1 MKQREERAVRE
12 SERLGL
18 IGRLTRPKRRPG
30 PQCAQ
35 IEPRNPASG
44 GYRGRHGLDA
54 EDVERAAQIIG
65 ERGQAELGAHV
76 GEAAHQEGAL
86 IHPLLDAAERV
97 LDDLA
102 AAVENRRPRFEALG
116 HAIENVLVFEAENG
130 AGVVRASRAQ
140 LASAAGFRVAVI
152 GPFEIAHPA
161 AADRRQQL
169 PGRAD
174 VGVEPGVV
182 SELVLAK
189 QALAHRRA
197 ALRLGNVGNA
207 AGLLAGLDVFD
218 LEVAAIRDDVDRL
231 DPRISRAG
239 SEVSVSRPMS
249 TTWFVTACSTISL
262 FFASTAT

>member
-1 MKQREERAVRE
+1 MRSRTSSFSRRKTERA
-12 SERLGL
+12 L
-18 IGRLTRPKRRPG
+18 
-30 PQCAQ
+30 
-35 IEPRNPASG
+35 
-44 GYRGRHGLDA
+44 
-54 EDVERAAQIIG
+54 
-65 ERGQAELGAHV
+65 
-76 GEAAHQEGAL
+76 
-86 IHPLLDAAERV
+86 
-97 LDDLA
+97 
-102 AAVENRRPRFEALG
+102 
-116 HAIENVLVFEAENG
+116 
-130 AGVVRASRAQ
+130 VRASRAQ

-231 DPRISRAG
+231 DPQDFAGRLRGLRQQAQVHDLVGHRLFDDQLVLRVDRHLNVVADADLRMRGHGAAVRIGQRDLVLAG
-239 SEVSVSRPMS
+239 FGSS
-249 TTWFVTACSTISL
+249 W
-262 FFASTAT
+262 ASIAW